1 MPETKWKLKVEQL
14 MACNC
19 NWGCPCSFDAP
30 PTHGKCETALAYRIA
45 KGSYH
50 GVVLDG
56 LKFILVAAWPK
67 AIHLG
72 HGRGVLFLDAQATG
86 PKREALEAIA
96 TSKAGG
102 PMNIY
107 MSMMTEPP
115 EVRTAR
121 IEFRFIGKRSRF
133 RIGDRVRVEFE
144 PMRNPVTGEDHFLIG
159 KLPTGLFTKSEEFFS
174 AKNFRVA
181 VKGFQF
187 DYPGRNAILA
197 ASTWRGPT
205 PVARPHA

>member
-1 MPETKWKLKVEQL
+1 MPEPKWKLKVEQL

-30 PTHGKCETALAYRIA
+30 PTYGKCETALAYRIA

-50 GVVLDG
+50 GVPLDG

-72 HGRGVLFLDAQATG
+72 HGRGVLFLDAEAKG
-86 PKREALEAIA
+86 RKREALEAIA

-133 RIGDRVRVEFE
+133 RIGNQVRVEFE
-144 PMRNPVTGEDHFLIG
+144 PMQNPVTGEDHFLIG

-174 AKNFRVA
+174 AKNFRVGL
-181 VKGFQF
+181 KGFQF
-187 DYPGRNAILA
+187 DYPRRNAILA
-197 ASTWRGPT
+197 ASTWRGPAT
-205 PVARPHA
+205 AKPHA

>member
-1 MPETKWKLKVEQL
+1 MPEPKWKLKVEQL

-30 PTHGKCETALAYRIA
+30 PTYGKCETALAYRIA

-50 GVVLDG
+50 GVPLDG

-72 HGRGVLFLDAQATG
+72 HGRGVLFLDAEAKG
-86 PKREALEAIA
+86 RKREALDAIA

-102 PMNIY
+102 PMTIY

-133 RIGDRVRVEFE
+133 RIGNRVRVEFE
-144 PMRNPVTGEDHFLIG
+144 PMQNPVTGEDHFLIG

-174 AKNFRVA
+174 AKNFRVGL
-181 VKGFQF
+181 KGFQF
-187 DYPGRNAILA
+187 DYPRRNAILA
-197 ASTWRGPT
+197 TSTWRGQAT
-205 PVARPHA
+205 AKPHA

>member
-1 MPETKWKLKVEQL
+1 
-14 MACNC
+14 
-19 NWGCPCSFDAP
+19 
-30 PTHGKCETALAYRIA
+30 
-45 KGSYH
+45 
-50 GVVLDG
+50 
-56 LKFILVAAWPK
+56 
-67 AIHLG
+67 
-72 HGRGVLFLDAQATG
+72 
-86 PKREALEAIA
+86 
-96 TSKAGG
+96 
-102 PMNIY
+102 MNIY

-133 RIGDRVRVEFE
+133 RIGNRVRVKFE

-181 VKGFQF
+181 LNGFQF

-197 ASTWRGPT
+197 TSTWRGRKPVERRHTPEAGPDSEGFRFRTIDPSALHARNRPT
-205 PVARPHA
+205 PARSSGR

>member
-1 MPETKWKLKVEQL
+1 M
-14 MACNC
+14 
-19 NWGCPCSFDAP
+19 
-30 PTHGKCETALAYRIA
+30 
-45 KGSYH
+45 
-50 GVVLDG
+50 
-56 LKFILVAAWPK
+56 KFILVAAWPK

-96 TSKAGG
+96 TAKAGG

-133 RIGDRVRVEFE
+133 RIGNRVRVEFE

-159 KLPTGLFTKSEEFFS
+159 QLPTGLFTKSEEFFS

-181 VKGFQF
+181 LNGFQF

-197 ASTWRGPT
+197 TSTWRGRK
-205 PVARPHA
+205 PVERPHA

>member
-1 MPETKWKLKVEQL
+1 MTEPKWKLKVEQL

-30 PTHGKCETALAYRIA
+30 PTYGKCETALAYRIA
-45 KGSYH
+45 KGRYG
-50 GVVLDG
+50 GVALDG

-96 TSKAGG
+96 TAKAGG

-115 EVRTAR
+115 EVGAAR
-121 IEFRFIGKRSRF
+121 IECRCIGKRTHV
-133 RIGDRVRVEFE
+133 RIGEAAPFADEPEFDA
-144 PMRNPVTGEDHFLIG
+144 RRIPV
-159 KLPTGLFTKSEEFFS
+159 
-174 AKNFRVA
+174 
-181 VKGFQF
+181 
-187 DYPGRNAILA
+187 
-197 ASTWRGPT
+197 
-205 PVARPHA
+205 

>member
-1 MPETKWKLKVEQL
+1 MPEPKWKLKVEQL

-30 PTHGKCETALAYRIA
+30 PTYGKCETALAYRIA

-50 GVVLDG
+50 GVPLDG

-72 HGRGVLFLDAQATG
+72 HGRGVLFLDAEAKG
-86 PKREALEAIA
+86 RKREALEAIA

-133 RIGDRVRVEFE
+133 RIGNRVRVEFE
-144 PMRNPVTGEDHFLIG
+144 PMQNPVTGEDHFLIG

-174 AKNFRVA
+174 AKNFRVGL
-181 VKGFQF
+181 KGFQF
-187 DYPGRNAILA
+187 DYPRRNAILA
-197 ASTWRGPT
+197 SSTWRGPA
-205 PVARPHA
+205 PAKPHA